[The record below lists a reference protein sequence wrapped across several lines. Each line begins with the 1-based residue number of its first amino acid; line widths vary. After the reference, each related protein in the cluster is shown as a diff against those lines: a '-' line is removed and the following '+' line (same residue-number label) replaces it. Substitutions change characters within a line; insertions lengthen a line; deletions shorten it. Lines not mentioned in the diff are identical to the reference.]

1 MGFLTNLVKP
11 KLMFQVLHPRVSHS
25 HHLTLGT
32 PPFGDAPPPRTVTAA
47 HSRTPAQKKAK
58 KPTDEPTETNTDQ
71 PEKEKVTELVKEPSE
86 TVAVVAEKEA
96 AVVKEEEV
104 AVVIDPKVAAATQ
117 AEMDAAAAKVQAIS
131 RGQKTRAA
139 AQEKAAAVKEGAAA
153 AEKVAEKVV
162 EEKAVVEE
170 AVVEKAVVEEA
181 VVEKA
186 VVEEAVVEKAVVEQA
201 VVERAAEEKEAK
213 TPVAKT
219 PVAAAPPPRN
229 LLSPVVGWVSGIF
242 APQSIPA
249 STPAAAQKVQAAE
262 FSTMVSHQVPCFVEA
277 GEEEEAGTEA
287 EVALPGF
294 LSLPPVRRPTL
305 VDSVVGW
312 VSGVFTAKCA
322 TQPTHPQRT
331 VALSPHPR
339 LLPSPSPPLS
349 LPSPNPLAHFSRLTL
364 ADDVAGR
371 SFPPPSSSRPSP
383 PRPSSRRRC
392 SCPTSIAP
400 SLSAIRRRLRRR

>member
-1 MGFLTNLVKP
+1 M
-11 KLMFQVLHPRVSHS
+11 
-25 HHLTLGT
+25 
-32 PPFGDAPPPRTVTAA
+32 
-47 HSRTPAQKKAK
+47 
-58 KPTDEPTETNTDQ
+58 
-71 PEKEKVTELVKEPSE
+71 
-86 TVAVVAEKEA
+86 
-96 AVVKEEEV
+96 VKEEEV

-139 AQEKAAAVKEGAAA
+139 AQEKAAAAKEGAAA
-153 AEKVAEKVV
+153 AEKVAEKAV
-162 EEKAVVEE
+162 EEKEVVEE

-186 VVEEAVVEKAVVEQA
+186 MVEQA
-201 VVERAAEEKEAK
+201 VVEQAAEEKEAAAPPPAK

-219 PVAAAPPPRN
+219 PVAAAPPLRN

-277 GEEEEAGTEA
+277 GEEEEAATEA

-322 TQPTHPQRT
+322 THPTHPQRT
-331 VALSPHPR
+331 IALSPHPP
-339 LLPSPSPPLS
+339 LPSP
-349 LPSPNPLAHFSRLTL
+349 
-364 ADDVAGR
+364 
-371 SFPPPSSSRPSP
+371 P
-383 PRPSSRRRC
+383 PRL
-392 SCPTSIAP
+392 A
-400 SLSAIRRRLRRR
+400 

>member
-186 VVEEAVVEKAVVEQA
+186 VVEQA

-339 LLPSPSPPLS
+339 LPSPPPR
-349 LPSPNPLAHFSRLTL
+349 LP
-364 ADDVAGR
+364 
-371 SFPPPSSSRPSP
+371 
-383 PRPSSRRRC
+383 
-392 SCPTSIAP
+392 
-400 SLSAIRRRLRRR
+400 